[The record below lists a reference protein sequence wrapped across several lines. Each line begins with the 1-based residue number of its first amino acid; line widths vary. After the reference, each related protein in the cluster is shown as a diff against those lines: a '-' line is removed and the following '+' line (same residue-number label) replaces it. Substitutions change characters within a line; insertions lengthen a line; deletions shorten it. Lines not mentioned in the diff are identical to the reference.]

1 MIIILTGGIF
11 IVLFLIGFEFVEDRV
26 FSVRFVSLPKILN
39 VPDHDF
45 DDVVMFATA
54 VNLKS
59 KL

>member
-45 DDVVMFATA
+45 DDVCHCREF
-54 VNLKS
+54 KI
-59 KL
+59 